1 LAAPIFGS
9 MMFQSIDL
17 YSGVDGSTPFY
28 SLSASEHAIGTTYVG
43 SEQLSESLVEAFLP
57 VPT

>member
-1 LAAPIFGS
+1 